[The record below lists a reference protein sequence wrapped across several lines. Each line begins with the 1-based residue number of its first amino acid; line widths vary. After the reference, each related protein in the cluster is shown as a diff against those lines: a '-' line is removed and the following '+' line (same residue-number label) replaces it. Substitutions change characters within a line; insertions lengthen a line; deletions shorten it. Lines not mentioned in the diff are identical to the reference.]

1 MQYANWEL
9 EKYKKRKG
17 QDEGWVW
24 TKQEWS
30 AEQNKWFE
38 QAKSIKKRWK

>member
-24 TKQEWS
+24 TKQEW
-30 AEQNKWFE
+30 
-38 QAKSIKKRWK
+38 